1 MYRFFINP
9 EQTLDESIT
18 ITGNDVNHIKNV
30 LRMKIGEEIQISDGQ
45 DREYYC
51 IIDAIEQERI
61 IAKIVDIE
69 GSTSELS
76 TKVTLFQGLPK
87 SDKMELIIQKAV
99 ELGVYEIVPVATKRS
114 VVKLDDKKATK
125 KIERWNMIAQ
135 SAAKQSKRS
144 IIPKVSNVMSFS
156 QALTYAS
163 ELEMNII
170 PYENA
175 DGIDKS
181 REIIKSIKGK
191 KSLGIFIGPEGG
203 FEEKEVEKA
212 TGIGTNIVTLGK
224 RILRTETAGMAVMS
238 IIMFEIEK

>member
-1 MYRFFINP
+1 MPKFFVNKVEENKI
-9 EQTLDESIT
+9 I
-18 ITGNDVNHIKNV
+18 ITGEDVNHIKNV
-30 LRMKIGEEIQISDGQ
+30 LRKKAEDTLEICNNETQENFLCRIENIKNEEIVCS
-45 DREYYC
+45 
-51 IIDAIEQERI
+51 IIE
-61 IAKIVDIE
+61 KIQKAVEPKTYVHIY
-69 GSTSELS
+69 
-76 TKVTLFQGLPK
+76 QGLPK

-238 IIMFEIEK
+238 IIMFEIEE